1 MLRLEILRNV
11 NDAEFAAVHELLG
24 AAERADGHRA
34 LSDHLWLDLR
44 QGGRAGFAA
53 VVATEAG
60 HDHAVAYSQVSR
72 GNDSWSI
79 DVVVHPHHR

>member
-11 NDAEFAAVHELLG
+11 NDAEFAAVHELLV

-53 VVATEAG
+53 VV
-60 HDHAVAYSQVSR
+60 
-72 GNDSWSI
+72 
-79 DVVVHPHHR
+79 